1 MSTLL
6 LRLAAPLQAWG
17 VQSKFDRRDTQRA
30 PTKSAVIGMVAA
42 AMGLK
47 RDSARIPKIASC
59 LRFGVRVDR
68 AGTLLRDYHTASRDK
83 NAYVTHRYYLSD
95 AVFLTGL
102 EGEEGLLREVEAA
115 LRSPWYPLFL
125 GRRSCP
131 PAGRLVLGIRENLG
145 LREALEREPL
155 LTPYDHQ
162 SDLLLLLEGRGK
174 DSPGYLQQD
183 QPLSFHPVRRLYDYR
198 RVEELL
204 ICPPGCGKPAID
216 ETSTEHDPFSALEV
230 D

>member
-6 LRLAAPLQAWG
+6 IRLAAPLQAWG

-47 RDSARIPKIASC
+47 RDSARIPEIASR

-83 NAYVTHRYYLSD
+83 NAYVTHRYYLCD

-102 EGEEGLLREVEAA
+102 EGEESLLREVETA
-115 LRSPWYPLFL
+115 LCSPWYPLFL

-131 PAGRLVLGIRENLG
+131 PAGRLVLGIRESLG

-155 LTPYDHQ
+155 LASATCL
-162 SDLLLLLEGRGK
+162 SDLRLLLEGRGN

-198 RVEELL
+198 RVEEML
-204 ICPPGCGKPAID
+204 IRPPGYAEPAID
-216 ETSTEHDPFSALEV
+216 ETNTEHDPFPVLEV